1 MAPFA
6 SVLTFER
13 LGFGWHSNLIDPTS
27 CFDATLSRLAQF
39 TQSARATLHVQ
50 LPLGSPSPKGVKF
63 ERRLTPMRSI
73 SHAILL
79 SPLFPQTAKRSIVP
93 PWGLSCWLR
102 VALKPTTR
110 ARLVGMRVDG
120 LLTGR
125 AWLRRAAWSVER
137 LASEPGGLVPT
148 TVTGPPPIP
157 FRAGTFSRR
166 VSCCEARLRCLS
178 TERHCRRSCA

>member
-1 MAPFA
+1 MCHGGDRGGDDAGRLCRKRAP
-6 SVLTFER
+6 
-13 LGFGWHSNLIDPTS
+13 
-27 CFDATLSRLAQF
+27 
-39 TQSARATLHVQ
+39 
-50 LPLGSPSPKGVKF
+50 GV
-63 ERRLTPMRSI
+63 PMRSI

-148 TVTGPPPIP
+148 TVT
-157 FRAGTFSRR
+157 
-166 VSCCEARLRCLS
+166 
-178 TERHCRRSCA
+178 